1 MFNDRLLTALGAWQN
16 GWKEDQTHKEEL
28 ARELEGAVQSLP
40 EQFRTVN
47 GPCYRKRFI
56 HKGELVDLI
65 LNDERDEGVA
75 SWTVEI
81 AFAERFKG
89 LVRPD
94 AVSGAIFEHQPEI
107 TEVVVNIAALWA
119 SPEFVEAVDTYDRQ
133 GGIHSRA
140 LLNFKDLQGEVVLKS
155 PLRGSEII
163 ALTGASSPF
172 DELCERAGIPEE
184 KRDKVF
190 SDLVKGHVYPGEAA
204 YTTRQGAQNAI
215 ANTIRKMEQKLAA
228 VGFPVTRK

>member
-1 MFNDRLLTALGAWQN
+1 MFSDRLLTALGAWQN
-16 GWKEDQTHKEEL
+16 GWKEDQTRREEL
-28 ARELEGAVQSLP
+28 ARELEDAVQSLP
-40 EQFRTVN
+40 KQFRTVN

-56 HKGELVDLI
+56 HKGELVDI
-65 LNDERDEGVA
+65 VLNDERDEGIA

-89 LVRPD
+89 LVRPE
-94 AVSGAIFEHQPEI
+94 AISGAIFEHRPEFP
-107 TEVVVNIAALWA
+107 EVVVNIAALWA
-119 SPEFVEAVDTYDRQ
+119 SQEFVEAVDAYDRQ
-133 GGIHSRA
+133 GGVHAKA
-140 LLNFKDLQGEVVLKS
+140 LQNFKDLQGEVVLRS

-184 KRDKVF
+184 KRDKIF
-190 SDLVKGHVYPGEAA
+190 SDLVKGDVYPGEAA

-215 ANTIRKMEQKLAA
+215 ANTIRQIEQKLAA
-228 VGFPVTRK
+228 VGFPSTRK